1 MNRRALAL
9 LLAALT
15 YSALAALVPP
25 AIDPSAEFAGVL
37 VASALRNV
45 LLAVAALA
53 ALAAAYALVLDT
65 LLSHTSDR
73 RRQHRLRSIVRL
85 AFLAVGTVLVLA
97 VVTDQWLPA
106 LVSLGVVGVA
116 VSLSLQQPL
125 LSLLGWVY
133 ITTKQPYQVGDRVA
147 IGDSKG
153 DIVDVDYLVTTL
165 WEINGDLVSTNQHS
179 GRHVT
184 VPNSVVLSAHVTN
197 YSRDEFPYVWN
208 ELSIQVAY
216 ETDLDFARGRLQEV
230 VDDYL
235 GDEMARNVAHY
246 REMLAETP
254 VEMEVN
260 DRPTVNVAQKESWVE
275 LRARYL
281 VKPRAGTRVRNDL
294 YARVLDEFGDH
305 PERIAF
311 PVGRNR

>member
-1 MNRRALAL
+1 MNGRAIAS
-9 LLAALT
+9 LLAAL
-15 YSALAALVPP
+15 ACGVLAALVPS
-25 AIDPSAEFAGVL
+25 AVGATAEFAGVL
-37 VASALRNV
+37 LAPALRNT
-45 LLAVAALA
+45 LLAVAAVA

-65 LLSHTSDR
+65 LLAHTADR
-73 RRQHRLRSIVRL
+73 RRQHRLRAVVRL
-85 AFLAVGTVLVLA
+85 AFLVVGTVLVLA

-216 ETDLDFARGRLQEV
+216 ETDLDFARGLLRDT

-260 DRPTVNVAQKESWVE
+260 DRPTVNVVQKESWVE

-294 YARVLDEFGDH
+294 YARVLDAFGEH
-305 PERIAF
+305 PDRVAF
-311 PVGRNR
+311 PLGRNR

>member
-1 MNRRALAL
+1 MNRRAIAL
-9 LLAALT
+9 LLAALAC
-15 YSALAALVPP
+15 SALAEFVPAAVGP
-25 AIDPSAEFAGVL
+25 TAEFAGVL
-37 VASALRNV
+37 LAPALRNA
-45 LLAVAALA
+45 LLGAAALA
-53 ALAAAYALVLDT
+53 ALAAAYALTLDT
-65 LLSHTSDR
+65 LLSHTRDR

-97 VVTDQWLPA
+97 VVTEQWLPA

-116 VSLSLQQPL
+116 ISLSLQQPL

-208 ELSIQVAY
+208 ELSVQVAY
-216 ETDLDFARGRLQEV
+216 ETDLDFARDRLREV

-235 GDEMARNVAHY
+235 GDEMARNVTHY

-260 DRPTVNVAQKESWVE
+260 DRPTVNVTQKESWVE

-294 YARVLDEFGDH
+294 YARVLDEFDEH
-305 PERIAF
+305 PDRVAF